1 MSPWMKMG
9 RLSARLRDCVRAA
22 ALGLLLVSASAV
34 AQTTVEYIHT
44 DALGSPVAVTNA
56 SGQVVERTFYE
67 PYGAQV
73 DGTPDD
79 GPGFTGHVED
89 AATGLIYMQQ
99 RYYDPAI
106 PRFLSVDPM
115 TVDTSSGANV
125 NRYWYAANNPY
136 RFTDPDGRCEKPTG
150 SNICA
155 SGGYSGS
162 TTQGGA
168 AGEKR
173 SANAGLAAT
182 SSNNGFVSAFTDRN
196 WLTGDGSLT
205 DFGAIAHDVWYPLL
219 DMPEGA
225 GFKLVGGGLMAVRLG
240 KMGEDA
246 VRATYNIG
254 GKGFFVV
261 NGRLRIADG
270 LNKDLRTIS
279 EVKSKQ
285 SLDYT
290 RQLRDYVDYA
300 KLKGFDFYLY
310 VRPGAKLS
318 GPLRQ
323 AEAAGDIVIKD
334 IP

>member
-125 NRYWYAANNPY
+125 NRYWYAANNL
-136 RFTDPDGRCEKPTG
+136 GIPTFLKH
-150 SNICA
+150 
-155 SGGYSGS
+155 
-162 TTQGGA
+162 Q
-168 AGEKR
+168 R
-173 SANAGLAAT
+173 HL
-182 SSNNGFVSAFTDRN
+182 
-196 WLTGDGSLT
+196 LTHC
-205 DFGAIAHDVWYPLL
+205 FGQC
-219 DMPEGA
+219 
-225 GFKLVGGGLMAVRLG
+225 
-240 KMGEDA
+240 
-246 VRATYNIG
+246 T
-254 GKGFFVV
+254 
-261 NGRLRIADG
+261 
-270 LNKDLRTIS
+270 
-279 EVKSKQ
+279 
-285 SLDYT
+285 
-290 RQLRDYVDYA
+290 
-300 KLKGFDFYLY
+300 
-310 VRPGAKLS
+310 
-318 GPLRQ
+318 
-323 AEAAGDIVIKD
+323 
-334 IP
+334 